1 MIEPKNPYK
10 VKSAR
15 FDAWNDGYDLGYEC
29 GISEGEAGIVEVL
42 DDYEKLQ
49 AEIIKLKQNWIDMK
63 GHLEDMCDTYIEH
76 DRRSEYEL
84 CNFLRRLML
93 NMEKDGDKNGEE

>member
-1 MIEPKNPYK
+1 MREPKNPYK

-29 GISEGEAGIVEVL
+29 GISEGEAGVVEVL

-49 AEIIKLKQNWIDMK
+49 AEIIKLKENWIDMK
-63 GHLEDMCDTYIEH
+63 KNIWKTSVTLTSNMTEEANMNSVTFSVD
-76 DRRSEYEL
+76 L
-84 CNFLRRLML
+84 C
-93 NMEKDGDKNGEE
+93 